1 MGRARQKIPLKLTRA
16 RKTFC
21 CQTWNFA
28 KNTIILVELV
38 TYQSSAEGQNVNTQ
52 KRKEVKSNTHGRCPL
67 IAEIVKHISQQVKL
81 STVAK

>member
-1 MGRARQKIPLKLTRA
+1 MNGESETKNSLKVNARA

-21 CQTWNFA
+21 CQLWNFA

-52 KRKEVKSNTHGRCPL
+52 KRKEVKSNGHMDDD
-67 IAEIVKHISQQVKL
+67 VH
-81 STVAK
+81 